1 MHAATVENSTAVPKK
16 VKTELLYDPPVP
28 LLSIYLKELKAKS
41 GRIIYKLYIIQWNT
55 IQP

>member
-1 MHAATVENSTAVPKK
+1 MHAATVENSTAVPKI
-16 VKTELLYDPPVP
+16 KTELLYDPPVP

>member
-16 VKTELLYDPPVP
+16 VKIELLYDPPVP
-28 LLSIYLKELKAKS
+28 LLSIYLKELKES
-41 GRIIYKLYIIQWNT
+41 GRIIYKLYIIQWNI